1 MWFQWVPLQQVWAV
15 TYNKASF
22 LPTALSGFND
32 NNSHEPCVHIHQA
45 VEDVDIQGVGGVIF
59 LCVYLLLILVS
70 DIYSIIQVILD

>member
-1 MWFQWVPLQQVWAV
+1 M
-15 TYNKASF
+15 
-22 LPTALSGFND
+22 
-32 NNSHEPCVHIHQA
+32 HIHQA